1 MSTTDSIA
9 PAEDSTDR
17 IPKEVDVVVV
27 GAGISGIGAARY
39 LKTMLPGKTFAV
51 LEARDALGGTW
62 DLFRYP
68 GLRSDSDLQTFA
80 YAFKPWTSKN
90 AIADAGEILA
100 YLRETVS
107 ENELGPHIHYGHK
120 VLGAEWS
127 SAEARWTVRVKRAED
142 GELLTVRSR
151 FLFGATGY
159 YDYDAGFRPDFEG
172 EEDFAGEIVHPQA
185 WPEDLDYTGK
195 RVVVIGSGST
205 AVTLIPAMAE
215 RAEHVTML
223 QRSPTYIL
231 PLPGKDPLAIAL
243 QRILGAERGYR
254 ITRRINIGRQK
265 LIWDLSK
272 RYPKQ
277 VRRVIRAVNKLLLP
291 RGYDVDRHFNPRYNP
306 WDERLCAARDGDLFR
321 AIRQG
326 RASVATDHIERFT
339 ERGIL
344 LRSGEELAADV
355 IVTATGL
362 NLLAI
367 GGMELTV
374 DGRGVEIADEVVYK
388 SMMLSGVPN
397 FAIAVGYVN
406 ASWTLKV
413 DLVCEHFC
421 RLIAHMDEHGY
432 DAVVPVADDRAL
444 ERRPLL
450 DFSAGYV
457 QRAVER
463 FPKQGSTD
471 PWNIEM
477 SYASDRKRL
486 RHGPVEDP
494 ALEFRAADPE
504 RRPEPLAA

>member
-1 MSTTDSIA
+1 MSTKPSIA
-9 PAEDSTDR
+9 HDQDTAATPTDL
-17 IPKEVDVVVV
+17 DVVIV

-39 LKTMLPGKTFAV
+39 LKTMLPEKSFAV
-51 LEARDALGGTW
+51 LEARDSLGGTW

-80 YAFKPWTSKN
+80 YAFKPWTSNN

-100 YLRETVS
+100 YLRETVE
-107 ENELGPHIHYGHK
+107 ENEIGPHIRYGHK
-120 VLGAEWS
+120 VLAAEWS
-127 SAEARWTVRVKRAED
+127 SEDARWTVRVERADD
-142 GELLTVRSR
+142 GEVVTVRSR

-159 YDYDAGFRPDFEG
+159 YDYDAGFRPEFEG

-205 AVTLIPAMAE
+205 AITLIPAMAE

-223 QRSPTYIL
+223 QRSPTYVL

-243 QRILGAERGYR
+243 QRVLGAERGYK

-272 RYPKQ
+272 RYPRQ

-291 RGYDVDRHFNPRYNP
+291 RGFDVDRHFNPKYNP
-306 WDERLCAARDGDLFR
+306 WDERLCAARDGDLFK
-321 AIRQG
+321 AIRRG
-326 RASVATDHIERFT
+326 RASVVTDRIERFT
-339 ERGIL
+339 ERGIRL
-344 LRSGEELAADV
+344 ESGEELEADLV
-355 IVTATGL
+355 VTATGL

-367 GGMELTV
+367 GGMDLAV
-374 DGRGVEIADEVVYK
+374 DGKRVEIADELVYK
-388 SMMLSGVPN
+388 SMMLSGIPN
-397 FAIAVGYVN
+397 LAIAVGYVN

-432 DAVVPVADDRAL
+432 DTVLPVADDPTI

-457 QRAVER
+457 QRAVDR
-463 FPKQGSTD
+463 FPKQGSKD
-471 PWNIEM
+471 PWTIEM
-477 SYASDRKRL
+477 SYATDRQRL

-494 ALEFRAADPE
+494 ALQFRLAQSARRAE
-504 RRPEPLAA
+504 RLAA